1 MDAWLNQIHNQAE
14 IVPPKHSA
22 REDLGGIYE
31 LREKIDLL
39 TVENRSLKE
48 QANVIQKKDDLVC
61 AHNLRL
67 ERELSKVT
75 RHVSK
80 LLETKDDNNKRAVD
94 EIRRENEKMLVVS
107 RLREQ
112 VKQLESSNKS
122 KDELIV
128 SLQRSQSGT
137 AVLELAVSRDEV
149 WGECARLK
157 ASINEM
163 EALHE
168 VCVPFFLFSFFH
180 MMLCYRKYL

>member
-1 MDAWLNQIHNQAE
+1 MDAWLNQMHTQQQQE
-14 IVPPKHSA
+14 IIPPKISA
-22 REDLGGIYE
+22 RDDLGGIYE
-31 LREKIDLL
+31 LREKIDVL

-48 QANVIQKKDDLVC
+48 QANVIQKKDDLLA

-67 ERELSKVT
+67 ERELAKVT

-112 VKQLESSNKS
+112 VKQLEAENKS
-122 KDELIV
+122 KGDLIT
-128 SLQRSQSGT
+128 SLQRSQTGT

-149 WGECARLK
+149 WAECTRLK
-157 ASINEM
+157 SLISEM
-163 EALHE
+163 EAFHE
-168 VCVPFFLFSFFH
+168 VCAS
-180 MMLCYRKYL
+180 

>member
-1 MDAWLNQIHNQAE
+1 MDAWIHQMHNQTAD
-14 IVPPKHSA
+14 IVPPKLSA
-22 REDLGGIYE
+22 RDDLGGIYA
-31 LREKIDLL
+31 LREKIDVL

-48 QANVIQKKDDLVC
+48 QANIIQKKDEMIC
-61 AHNLRL
+61 AGSLRL
-67 ERELSKVT
+67 ERELAKVT

-80 LLETKDDNNKRAVD
+80 LLDTKDDNNKRAVD

-112 VKQLESSNKS
+112 VKHLEASNKN
-122 KDELIV
+122 KDELIA
-128 SLQRSQSGT
+128 SLQRSQTGT

-149 WGECARLK
+149 WSECARLK

-168 VCVPFFLFSFFH
+168 VRVFKWCLQCVAFPLTVF
-180 MMLCYRKYL
+180 CV